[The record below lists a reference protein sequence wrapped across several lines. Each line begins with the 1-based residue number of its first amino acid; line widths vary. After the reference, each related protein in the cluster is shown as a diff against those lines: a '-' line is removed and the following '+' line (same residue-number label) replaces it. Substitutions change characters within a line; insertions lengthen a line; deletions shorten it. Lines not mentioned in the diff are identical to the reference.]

1 MEYREM
7 FSENSQKVNRLIVN
21 LLRMIAY
28 AFLLIIVLS
37 YRKAFKIDHR
47 VLIMDLYGSCVI
59 LMIPTVAMAF
69 KHYLKESLKY
79 IIITCSILV
88 CGLVMCHFMKYTF
101 ILATLPL
108 VLASLYFD
116 KKLGVY
122 TVVMGGITLVWANM
136 ISHVGI
142 SQFFSGSVKW
152 STSLLQETCLKLIQ
166 YSLFSMIIL
175 YFTQRSNK
183 LFEKAALDAGKL
195 RCNRDGLDVIVDY
208 TDALF
213 CTRNKQEVATI
224 ILAIIKN
231 LLHSLD
237 NKPKPIEGYIGIRS
251 STNEKFFVGIN
262 EKVETKLFLI
272 DKQQISLNI
281 EDHCYDIPIK
291 ENPESST
298 VFANKHKLTMYFY
311 SNQELIAFIVLRI
324 HLNQTEEVLNKLLRV
339 LYRNIRLAINNLK
352 LTQDMYETQE
362 ELVRAFS
369 EISES
374 KSGQTGHHIKRV
386 SEYMKIMAGAI
397 KLDQEEKDCLVIASM
412 MHDIGKLLIPE
423 QILEKPG
430 KLTVEEFEVIKDHV
444 HLGYKLLE
452 YSPGRIM
459 EIARVIA
466 LQHHEKWDGTGYL
479 GMQGEEIDYY
489 SRIMAVVDVFDALMS
504 KRSYKESWTVE
515 EAYNEI
521 VSQSGKH
528 FDPQIVDL
536 FKAHFSEF
544 LEVVNHYP
552 DCEKTA

>member
-7 FSENSQKVNRLIVN
+7 FGENDQKVNRLIAN
-21 LLRMIAY
+21 MLRMITY
-28 AFLLIIVLS
+28 AFLLIIILS
-37 YRKAFKIDHR
+37 YSQAFELKNS
-47 VLIMDLYGSCVI
+47 VLETDLCIVSFI
-59 LMIPTVAMAF
+59 LLIPTLIVNLSD
-69 KHYLKESLKY
+69 YLKNSVKY
-79 IIITCSILV
+79 MIITCSIMA

-108 VLASLYFD
+108 AFATLYFD

-122 TVVMGGITLVWANM
+122 TVVMGGISLIWANV
-136 ISHVGI
+136 INYVGSDRFFI
-142 SQFFSGSVKW
+142 GQFELSGE
-152 STSLLQETCLKLIQ
+152 LLQEIGLKIIQ
-166 YSLFSMIIL
+166 YSFFSMIVL
-175 YFTQRSNK
+175 YLTQRSNR
-183 LFEKAALDAGKL
+183 LVERAASDAGELK
-195 RCNRDGLDVIVDY
+195 RNRDGLDVIVDY

-213 CTRNKQEVATI
+213 CARNNQEAAAI

-237 NKPKPIEGYIGIRS
+237 NSPKPVEGYIGIRS
-251 STNEKFFVGIN
+251 SANEKFFVGIN
-262 EKVETKLFLI
+262 EKEETKLFPI
-272 DKQQISLNI
+272 DKQQIAITIGDRGYEL
-281 EDHCYDIPIK
+281 PIK
-291 ENPESST
+291 ENQESST
-298 VFANKHKLTMYFY
+298 VFVNKNKLTMFFY
-311 SNQELIAFIVLRI
+311 SNQELIAFVVLRI
-324 HLNQTEEVLNKLLRV
+324 HLQQTEEVLNKLLRV
-339 LYRNIRLAINNLK
+339 LYRNIRLAINNMK
-352 LTQDMYETQE
+352 LTHDMYETQE

-386 SEYMKIMAGAI
+386 SEYMKIMAEAI
-397 KLDQEEKDCLVIASM
+397 QLDQVEKDSLVIASM

-430 KLTVEEFEVIKDHV
+430 KLTVEEFEIIKNHV

-504 KRSYKESWTVE
+504 KRSYKESWSVE

-521 VSQSGKH
+521 VNQSGKH
-528 FDPQIVDL
+528 FDPQVVEL